1 MSSSKNQSINKIS
14 EEKQL
19 PGANNE
25 DLENSKEQIMDPN
38 ELRNGLLDSESIN
51 GLLNGMEEI
60 DEEHVKKK
68 SRNKS

>member
-60 DEEHVKKK
+60 DEEHVKKIQK
-68 SRNKS
+68 